1 MERTFTPNNYAGHV
15 ERQLAT
21 LKIISRLLA
30 HEVGTQ
36 SGPRLTL
43 SREEVA
49 EIQTGI
55 DLFIESILRQG
66 SSAPVTSIDTQPTV
80 TRVN

>member
-1 MERTFTPNNYAGHV
+1 MERTFKSNNYASHV
-15 ERQLAT
+15 ERQLAM

-30 HEVGTQ
+30 HEVSTQ

-49 EIQTGI
+49 EIQTSI
-55 DLFIESILRQG
+55 DLFIESILRHG
-66 SSAPVTSIDTQPTV
+66 SSAPVTSIETPPTV